1 MTTSVIFG
9 GSGFLGSH
17 LCTRLLSEGH
27 TVICVDNFSS
37 GSRTNISHIDDEDA
51 FRLVEH
57 DITEPISLDTDPDE
71 IYHLAS
77 RASPADFGEYPIEI
91 AMSNSVGTKHVLDLA
106 VKSGA
111 KVLIA
116 STSEVYG
123 DPEVHPQTESYNG
136 NVNIRGLRATY
147 DESKRLSEALS
158 VAYHRK
164 HGVDVRTVRI
174 FNTYGPRMR
183 PDDGR
188 VIPNFLTQALND
200 EPITVH
206 GDGSQTR
213 SFTYVDD
220 LIDGFRSY
228 MQADDLDGEVINIGS
243 QNEITILELAEIVLE
258 AVDTNSEI
266 KHIDR
271 PDDDPER
278 RKPDISRAKEL
289 LNWDL
294 SVSLSEGLEETA
306 TYFAEQTGAEPNR
319 Q

>member
-17 LCTRLLSEGH
+17 LCTQLLAEDHS
-27 TVICVDNFSS
+27 VICVDNFSS
-37 GSRTNISHIDDEDA
+37 GSRTNIAHFQHEDE
-51 FRLVEH
+51 FTLVEH
-57 DITEPISLDTDPDE
+57 DITTPISLNADPDE

-91 AMSNSVGTKHVLDLA
+91 AMSNSIGTKHILDLA
-106 VKSGA
+106 VESNA

-123 DPEVHPQTESYNG
+123 NPEVHPQTESYNG

-164 HGVDVRTVRI
+164 HDIDVRTVRI

-188 VIPNFLTQALND
+188 VIPNFITQALKD

-228 MQADDLDGEVINIGS
+228 MEADNLDGEVINIGS
-243 QNEITILELAEIVLE
+243 QNEITILELAETVLE
-258 AVDTNSEI
+258 AVETNSEI

-278 RKPDISRAKEL
+278 RKPDISRAKKL
-289 LNWDL
+289 LDWDL
-294 SVSLSEGLEETA
+294 SVNLSEGLRETA
-306 TYFAEQTGAEPNR
+306 EYFAEKTGAESNH